1 MKGKIKIACL
11 PVAGIGNPYQH
22 LMIKGL
28 NIDERINAVSG
39 IDDRF
44 FGILRTA
51 ISQKQD
57 YIHFDWITSYYYRRS
72 LWMTFLS
79 IPLFMIQL
87 LIVKYVFNIKLV
99 WTLHNIQPHDLKHQ
113 KIHSFCRHF
122 FAKQSS
128 WIRIFSEDS
137 IGRAKQALK
146 VKDKFVV
153 CPEGSYVDYY
163 KNTISINDAK
173 QKFNI
178 TKNDFVYLYLG
189 FIKPYKGIENLIE
202 NFNKLQIENK
212 KLIIAGNVLN
222 KNYFNEIYSEDKNIQ
237 FVNRF
242 IENDELQYFYKAAD
256 VVVLPFNKVENS
268 GSVILAMG
276 FKKVVVAPQMGVLLK
291 RLSNQQDFLYNEG
304 ELFQKL
310 IAAYEKRKNL
320 DAIGEL
326 NFKELNNSSWSN
338 FKQYFK

>member
-1 MKGKIKIACL
+1 MKSNIKIACL
-11 PVAGIGNPYQH
+11 PVAGIGNPYQY
-22 LMIKGL
+22 LMIEGL
-28 NIDERINAVSG
+28 NSDEIIDVKSG
-39 IDDRF
+39 VDDRF

-51 ISQKQD
+51 IQLKPT
-57 YIHFDWITSYYYRRS
+57 YIHLDWITSFYYRRS
-72 LWMTFLS
+72 LWMNFLS

-113 KIHSFCRHF
+113 KIHTFCRHF

-137 IGRAKQALK
+137 VERVKQALK

-163 KNTISINDAK
+163 KNTISIIDAK

-178 TKNDFVYLYLG
+178 KENDFVYLYLG

-202 NFNKLQIENK
+202 NFNKLQIKKK

-222 KNYFNEIYSEDKNIQ
+222 KNYFNEIYTDDKNIQ

-276 FKKVVVAPQMGVLLK
+276 FKKVIVAPKMGVLLK
-291 RLSNQQDFLYNEG
+291 RLINQQDFLYNEG

-310 IAAYEKRKNL
+310 NLAYENKKSL
-320 DAIGEL
+320 GEIGKL
-326 NFKELNNSSWSN
+326 NFDQLGKNNWKDFSTF
-338 FKQYFK
+338 FK